1 MPMKTK
7 REKIGE
13 IEIPIDYFDMTA
25 EQKHDV
31 CLGLFEVMIDTLNR
45 TTKPEFDR
53 FMILDK
59 LLDSSIQ
66 TNVEDEN
73 YEIAAVL
80 RDIQSLINA

>member
-1 MPMKTK
+1 MKTK

-13 IEIPIDYFDMTA
+13 IEIPVDYFDMTA
-25 EQKHDV
+25 EEKHNV

-59 LLDSSIQ
+59 LLESSIQ

-73 YEIAAVL
+73 FEIAAVL
-80 RDIQSLINA
+80 RDIQLLINA

>member
-1 MPMKTK
+1 MPMKTR

>member
-1 MPMKTK
+1 MKTK

>member
-1 MPMKTK
+1 MAIKTK

-13 IEIPIDYFDMTA
+13 IEIPTDYFNMTSD
-25 EQKHDV
+25 EKHSV

-45 TTKPEFDR
+45 TTKPEYDR

-73 YEIAAVL
+73 YEVAAVL
-80 RDIQSLINA
+80 RDIQMLINA

>member
-1 MPMKTK
+1 MPIKSK
-7 REKIGE
+7 RQKIGE
-13 IEIPIDYFDMTA
+13 IQVPTNYFDMTA
-25 EQKHDV
+25 DEKHSV

-45 TTKPEFDR
+45 TAKPEYDR

>member
-1 MPMKTK
+1 MPIKTR

-25 EQKHDV
+25 DEKHSV

-45 TTKPEFDR
+45 TAKPEYDR

>member
-1 MPMKTK
+1 MTMKTR

-13 IEIPIDYFDMTA
+13 IQMPLTYLNMSA
-25 EQKHDV
+25 EKKHDD

-45 TTKPEFDR
+45 TAKPEYDR

-59 LLDSSIQ
+59 LLDSSILS
-66 TNVEDEN
+66 NVEEEN

-80 RDIQSLINA
+80 KDIQSLINA

>member
-1 MPMKTK
+1 MKTR

>member
-1 MPMKTK
+1 MGIKTK

-13 IEIPIDYFDMTA
+13 IEIPTDYFNMTA
-25 EQKHDV
+25 EEKHSV

-66 TNVEDEN
+66 TNVEEEN
-73 YEIAAVL
+73 YEVAAVL
-80 RDIQSLINA
+80 RDIQTLINA